1 MQSLLFRPL
10 HFAALAGGLLLLST
24 SACTTNKEQVE
35 PESIVSA
42 EDSGMAEEE
51 NASLNDFVEAAAPAD
66 IAVLN
71 GAVTEPTDLAR
82 ILPACAT
89 RTYDPSTRT
98 LTLDF
103 GAVNCTAPN
112 GVTHRGQIVAVF
124 NGRPRLQGSSVSI
137 TLVNYFR
144 NDNQHTGTRIITN
157 TGDGS
162 YSLSVQNASVVTS
175 TGTHSWNSQRTY
187 TRLAGQS
194 TRTLLDDQY
203 SVTGSATG
211 TNRRGATYAATIQQ
225 PLLKVFTP
233 GCARFFT
240 AGTVSISN
248 SNGKTLVL
256 NYDPTSTQACDNM
269 ASVTINGR
277 TRVFRLGR

>member
-1 MQSLLFRPL
+1 MQSLLFPSLRV
-10 HFAALAGGLLLLST
+10 AALAGSLLVVGT
-24 SACTTNKEQVE
+24 TACNHDKEQIE
-35 PESIVSA
+35 PESLVSA

-51 NASLNDFVEAAAPAD
+51 NASLNDFVEAATPAD
-66 IAVLN
+66 ITVAN
-71 GAVTEPTDLAR
+71 GAVIEPTDLAR

-89 RTYDPSTRT
+89 RTYDPATRT

-103 GAVNCTAPN
+103 GTVNCTAPN

-124 NGRPRLQGSSVSI
+124 SGRPRLQGSSVSI

-162 YSLSVQNASVVTS
+162 YSLSVQNASVITAA
-175 TGTHSWNSQRTY
+175 GTHSWTSQRTY

-211 TNRRGATYAATIQQ
+211 TNRRGTTYTATIQQ
-225 PLLKVFTP
+225 PLLKVFAP

-248 SNGKTLVL
+248 AKTLLL
-256 NYDPTSTQACDNM
+256 NYDPTNTQACDNM
-269 ASVTINGR
+269 ASVTVNGR
-277 TRVFRLGR
+277 TRIIRLGR